1 MEKQQKLRPVVAGA
15 LRLAAGNT
23 LRVANVASVT
33 AAHTNTNARIFA
45 CSYIHTNIHTSPSET
60 KNAKACLPLKG
71 KEVTSRGRVVDFK
84 RKYKSEILTYKHTKE
99 YLHISQETLN

>member
-60 KNAKACLPLKG
+60 KNAKACFPLKG
-71 KEVTSRGRVVDFK
+71 KEVTSREGEWWILKANTSQKYSHTNTQRNICIYHK
-84 RKYKSEILTYKHTKE
+84 RH
-99 YLHISQETLN
+99 